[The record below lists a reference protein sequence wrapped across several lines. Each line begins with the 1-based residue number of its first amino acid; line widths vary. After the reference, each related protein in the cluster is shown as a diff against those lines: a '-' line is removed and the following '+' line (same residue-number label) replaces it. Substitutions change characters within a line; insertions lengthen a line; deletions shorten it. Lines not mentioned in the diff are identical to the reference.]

1 MTTEL
6 AFRGT
11 DAGGWIIV
19 GRSRDLRR
27 MRIRCRLK
35 HNCQVRTSRSIHLLL
50 KSTRIR
56 NLTVRLQ
63 RSYSQSGAAPPKKE
77 IFPNGIALSM
87 PYPDGGT
94 TRNLGG
100 GGDVIEQATR
110 YPRHRTEPR
119 PPMVCVK
126 LRKSV
131 LVVFHLF
138 RATEL
143 PYFWD

>member
-1 MTTEL
+1 MN
-6 AFRGT
+6 RGAEKPYLRPFARSLGDALPAAPT
-11 DAGGWIIV
+11 SIQNAADRLYPDATRRRRQWVENLAGGNV
-19 GRSRDLRR
+19 TD
-27 MRIRCRLK
+27 
-35 HNCQVRTSRSIHLLL
+35 
-50 KSTRIR
+50 
-56 NLTVRLQ
+56 
-63 RSYSQSGAAPPKKE
+63 
-77 IFPNGIALSM
+77 
-87 PYPDGGT
+87 
-94 TRNLGG
+94 
-100 GGDVIEQATR
+100 QATR